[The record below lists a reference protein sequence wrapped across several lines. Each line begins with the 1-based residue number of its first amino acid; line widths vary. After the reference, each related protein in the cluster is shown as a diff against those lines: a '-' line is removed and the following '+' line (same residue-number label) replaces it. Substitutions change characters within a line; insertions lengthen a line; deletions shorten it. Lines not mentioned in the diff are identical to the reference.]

1 MRTARVLGSIGRFL
15 IGSGIITLLF
25 VAYQLW
31 GTGLQ
36 HAAAQDDLAEDFA
49 SLLAEAPVFDPVIVA
64 EGAAATS
71 EQIDTDPSTIEQP
84 ATSPENVT
92 DASNAVQTAAY
103 TYWSD
108 RDRLDL
114 LYPPNG
120 DVLGRLTMPTIGIDE
135 LFVEGVEVPDLRNG
149 PGHYGSTPLPG
160 QAGNAAIAGHR
171 TTYGAP
177 FNRIDELQPG
187 DEITVTTLQ
196 GEFTYRVMP
205 QTSSDGETVGHFIVR
220 PSATQVLDNFGD
232 NRLTLT
238 ACHPKY
244 SSRQRIVVVAELVG
258 EPTITP
264 PHDPGLD
271 STSGGLGVD
280 EYASTSTAANS
291 PIDDDGTPTKSSVA
305 ANEDVVVPEASEPK
319 EVATDGL
326 TEGEI
331 ATAPIANSF
340 GNGLSGDSDAIPPAV
355 SWMIAALVLWFTAGF
370 VGRRWKLLTTHAI
383 FLVPFLALLW
393 MSFVHI
399 DQALPSY

>member
-1 MRTARVLGSIGRFL
+1 MIMRTARVLGSIGRFL

-36 HAAAQDDLAEDFA
+36 HAAAQDDLAQDFA
-49 SLLAEAPVFDPVIVA
+49 TLLAESPVTLA
-64 EGAAATS
+64 EGVPDEVTATS
-71 EQIDTDPSTIEQP
+71 EQIDTDPSTVEQP
-84 ATSPENVT
+84 ATRPENVADT
-92 DASNAVQTAAY
+92 ANAVQTAAY

-108 RDRLDL
+108 RDRLAR

-120 DVLGRLTMPTIGIDE
+120 DVLGRLTMPTIGIEE
-135 LFVEGVEVPDLRNG
+135 LFVAGVEAPDLRKG

-187 DEITVTTLQ
+187 DELTVTTLQ

-220 PSATQVLDNFGD
+220 PSATQVLDDFGD

-258 EPTITP
+258 EPAITP
-264 PHDPGLD
+264 PHDPGLA
-271 STSGGLGVD
+271 STSGGLGAD
-280 EYASTSTAANS
+280 EYASTSAAANP
-291 PIDDDGTPTKSSVA
+291 PIDDGTPTGASVA
-305 ANEDVVVPEASEPK
+305 ADDVVVPEASES
-319 EVATDGL
+319 EAVAIDGL

-331 ATAPIANSF
+331 AAAPIANSF
-340 GNGLSGDSDAIPPAV
+340 GNGLNGDSDAISPAV

-383 FLVPFLALLW
+383 FLVPFLVLLW

-399 DQALPSY
+399 DQALPAY